1 MLFAVEAQP
10 RGEVMPYWAPIVAVF
25 GLACLMIIP
34 APGIEGLVIGCICVL
49 IIVVSAVLLLLD
61 RLASRVLVLA
71 ARVKK
76 RSRRPGRAVHAGSGI
91 ARKVR
96 AEVTPDR

>member
-1 MLFAVEAQP
+1 
-10 RGEVMPYWAPIVAVF
+10 MPNWVPLVAMF

-71 ARVKK
+71 
-76 RSRRPGRAVHAGSGI
+76 SRMKLRGGRPSRAVHAGSGI
-91 ARKVR
+91 ARKVP
-96 AEVTPDR
+96 TPR

>member
-1 MLFAVEAQP
+1 
-10 RGEVMPYWAPIVAVF
+10 MPYWVPLVAVF
-25 GLACLMIIP
+25 GLGCLMIIP

-71 ARVKK
+71 GRMKK
-76 RSRRPGRAVHAGSGI
+76 RGHQPRKAVHAGSGI
-91 ARKVR
+91 ARKVSGPR
-96 AEVTPDR
+96 

>member
-1 MLFAVEAQP
+1 
-10 RGEVMPYWAPIVAVF
+10 MPKWVPMVALF

-61 RLASRVLVLA
+61 RVASHVLVLT
-71 ARVKK
+71 ARMKK
-76 RSRRPGRAVHAGSGI
+76 RGRTPSRAVHAGSGI
-91 ARKVR
+91 ARKVSAPR
-96 AEVTPDR
+96 